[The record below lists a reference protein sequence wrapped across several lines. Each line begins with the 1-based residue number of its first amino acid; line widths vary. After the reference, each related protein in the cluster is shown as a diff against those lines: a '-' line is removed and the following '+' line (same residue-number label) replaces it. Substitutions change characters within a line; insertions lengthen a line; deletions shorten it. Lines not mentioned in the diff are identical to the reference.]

1 MKKIYVVIK
10 KKFPSE
16 QITYMVKYLAI
27 YIQRNGII
35 IAIHLPTLTVVIT
48 LNKLF
53 PEDMFTYLKFINRC
67 I

>member
-16 QITYMVKYLAI
+16 QIMYMVKYLAI

>member
-16 QITYMVKYLAI
+16 QIVYMVKYLAI

-35 IAIHLPTLTVVIT
+35 ITIHLPTLTVVTT
-48 LNKLF
+48 LNKALSRGYVHL
-53 PEDMFTYLKFINRC
+53 P
-67 I
+67 

>member
-35 IAIHLPTLTVVIT
+35 TIHLPTLTVVIT
-48 LNKLF
+48 LNKALSRGYVHL
-53 PEDMFTYLKFINRC
+53 P
-67 I
+67 